1 MPKQLESKQT
11 EIFGDIYEYDKE
23 VENKIKELVESDECV
38 NLIKRAQSS
47 KSTLSLLDEVV
58 SPRRKRF
65 FPNLISK
72 VRPFYRREEYQT
84 KEDYLQYLKYA
95 YGFLLTPMEVPP
107 GRAVGVFFPNHKRSW
122 SPSEDSAQELLKKF
136 YVEVALIK
144 ELSPLQWNEVAGA
157 QNPEAAINKMI
168 FKTKF
173 TSDFME
179 FLKKIPWVISDDVY
193 GAPSLDIVYRR
204 APGHSISKKP
214 FGVGGDFIKKL
225 VNSSSNNQTHTVFE
239 EGEEKI
245 RLTDK
250 KQIIEKLESE
260 GTVHLDSFI
269 GISKIERDFVI
280 HQHIAIWYNPGIKKY
295 EKASMFQKILYAK
308 PPRFL
313 CAIREEALP
322 LEIPFVSRRSNK
334 YGK

>member
-1 MPKQLESKQT
+1 MAKQLESKQT

-23 VENKIKELVESDECV
+23 MENKIKELVESDECV
-38 NLIKRAQSS
+38 KLVKKAQSA
-47 KSTLSLLDEVV
+47 KSTLSLLDDVV
-58 SPRRKRF
+58 LPRRKRF

-72 VRPFYRREEYQT
+72 VRPFYRREEYRT

-107 GRAVGVFFPNHKRSW
+107 GRTVGLFFPSHKKTW

-136 YVEVALIK
+136 YVEVALISK
-144 ELSPLQWNEVAGA
+144 LSPEQWNEVAGA
-157 QNPEAAINKMI
+157 HNPEAAINKMI

-179 FLKKIPWVISDDVY
+179 FLRKIPWIISDDVY
-193 GAPSLDIVYRR
+193 GAPGLDIIYRR
-204 APGHSISKKP
+204 APGHTIPKKP
-214 FGVGGDFIKKL
+214 FGVGEDFIKKL
-225 VNSSSNNQTHTVFE
+225 VESSSRNQTHTVME

-245 RLTDK
+245 RLKHK
-250 KQIIEKLESE
+250 KQIITKIESE
-260 GTVHLDSFI
+260 GTAHLDSFM

-280 HQHIAIWYNPGIKKY
+280 HQHIAIWYNPGFKKY
-295 EKASMFQKILYAK
+295 ERTSMFQKILYAK

-322 LEIPFVSRRSNK
+322 LEIPFVSRRSDK

>member
-1 MPKQLESKQT
+1 MAKQLESKQKDL
-11 EIFGDIYEYDKE
+11 FGDIYEYDKE
-23 VENKIKELVESDECV
+23 VEIKIKEIVESDECV
-38 NLIKRAQSS
+38 KLLKKAQST
-47 KSTLSLLDEVV
+47 KSTLSLLDDVV
-58 SPRRKRF
+58 SPRRTRF
-65 FPNLISK
+65 LPRLVSK
-72 VRPFYRREEYQT
+72 VRPFYRREEYRT

-107 GRAVGVFFPNHKRSW
+107 SRTVGLFFPNHKKTW

-136 YVEVALIK
+136 YVEVALIN
-144 ELSPLQWNEVAGA
+144 ELTPGQWNEVTGA
-157 QNPEAAINKMI
+157 QNPEGTINKMI

-179 FLKKIPWVISDDVY
+179 FLKKIPWIISDDVY
-193 GAPSLDIVYRR
+193 GAPGLDIVYRR
-204 APGHSISKKP
+204 APGHTIPKKP
-214 FGVGGDFIKKL
+214 FGVGEDFIKKL
-225 VNSSSNNQTHTVFE
+225 VQSSSNNQTHTVLE
-239 EGEEKI
+239 VGEEKI

-250 KQIIEKLESE
+250 GQIIEKLESE

-280 HQHIAIWYNPGIKKY
+280 HQHIAIWYNPGFKKY
-295 EKASMFQKILYAK
+295 EKAFMFQKLIYAK